1 MEVQSPDCEIAF
13 GLPNQAWIEP
23 ASSVQE
29 MPCRLQNEQSRDT
42 CIIPDLPGRTSHGGL
57 QNQSPFSLV
66 ANRRRTEAGC
76 PECEMPATPAGCP
89 ECEMPATPA
98 RDDTP
103 SPVRDITKR
112 VQQMD
117 GPLGRLGVTTPR
129 PLATGDALRAIE
141 SLPPK
146 TDSRIEKPPS
156 PQMIALGELEFD
168 QIFLIHVYLAG

>member
-76 PECEMPATPAGCP
+76 PECEMPATPA
-89 ECEMPATPA
+89 

-117 GPLGRLGVTTPR
+117 GPSGTLEVATPR
-129 PLATGDALRAIE
+129 SLAAGDALRAIE
-141 SLPPK
+141 SPSPK
-146 TDSRIEKPPS
+146 TDFRTEERVSHPS

>member
-1 MEVQSPDCEIAF
+1 MEVQSPYREIAF
-13 GLPNQAWIEP
+13 GLRNQAWIEP
-23 ASSVQE
+23 ASSVQV

-42 CIIPDLPGRTSHGGL
+42 PDLDGMEVERPPGRTSPGGL
-57 QNQSPFSLV
+57 QNQFPFSPV
-66 ANRRRTEAGC
+66 ANRRRSEAGC
-76 PECEMPATPAGCP
+76 QEYEKPDTS
-89 ECEMPATPA
+89 A